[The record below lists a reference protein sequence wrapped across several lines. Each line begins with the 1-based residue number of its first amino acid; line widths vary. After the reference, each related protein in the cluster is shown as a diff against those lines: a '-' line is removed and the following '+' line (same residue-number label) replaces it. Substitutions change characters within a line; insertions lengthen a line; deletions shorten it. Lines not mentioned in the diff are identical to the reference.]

1 MFNNLIESKPQKSR
15 SFGGSL
21 LSLIVHGAIIAGAVA
36 ITANAGA
43 KTLDKAK
50 QEDIQFMEAPKNEP
64 PPPEPEPMKAP
75 PPPDVVAAPPPPKG
89 FQVLTAPIDIP
100 DKIPDVDLS
109 KAVTDEADFSGKGV
123 AGGTSKGVEGG
134 TPQPVNQDQPYF
146 EFQVEKPVLPRE
158 GNPAP
163 KYPDI
168 LRSANITGDVV
179 AQFVVDTTGRAE
191 MRTFKALSS
200 SHELFTAAVRNALP
214 QMRFYAAETGGRKVK
229 QLVQQAFKFNVQ

>member
-1 MFNNLIESKPQKSR
+1 MFNTLIESKPQKQR
-15 SFGGSL
+15 SLGQTIVSM
-21 LSLIVHGAIIAGAVA
+21 IVHGAIIVGAVVV
-36 ITANAGA
+36 TANAGA
-43 KTLDKAK
+43 KTLEKAK
-50 QEDIQFMEAPKNEP
+50 QEDIKFMEAPKNEP
-64 PPPEPEPMKAP
+64 PPPEPEKAPP

-100 DKIPDVDLS
+100 DKIPEVDLS

-134 TPQPVNQDQPYF
+134 TPQPVNNDQPYF

-158 GNPAP
+158 GNPSP

-168 LRSANITGDVV
+168 LRSANITGEVV
-179 AQFVVDTTGRAE
+179 AQFVVDTTGRAD
-191 MRTFKALSS
+191 MKTFKALSS